1 MTFNQPKVSSFHRR
15 LSFALLVAVA
25 IAATASAQPARRTPR
40 KVAPPPAPEAPSDVR
55 VRSYLTQSAAW
66 VGDPIDF
73 VVEIDL
79 APGVEVV
86 AADLAPEALVVEGLE
101 LGASQS
107 STQPRSDGW
116 QTVTRT
122 YRLTPWDITPPKRV
136 APITVRFRRPVTTG
150 GTSADGATAAAEVV
164 VPGATLAM
172 RSTLP
177 DDGSADGVRTSA
189 IAAPTPAW
197 IGWFRPVG
205 LGLIALG
212 IAPVVLWLATRFRR
226 PAPSRPR
233 PSSRSLRAR
242 LSSMFQELQIID
254 TSTPDG
260 RRRAYD
266 RLDAD
271 LRAYVT
277 ESEQVPA
284 LSLTANELR
293 GRLSGKT
300 RVPAETVCDALA
312 ECEVARYGPED
323 RVPAADALRA
333 TIERLESDLGKSRA

>member
-1 MTFNQPKVSSFHRR
+1 MRSVRTS
-15 LSFALLVAVA
+15 LSVALVIVLTITAG
-25 IAATASAQPARRTPR
+25 ASAQPARKTPP
-40 KVAPPPAPEAPSDVR
+40 KTAPPPAPEAPSDVR

-107 STQPRSDGW
+107 SAQPRSDGW

-136 APITVRFRRPVTTG
+136 SPITVRFRRPVTTG
-150 GTSADGATAAAEVV
+150 GPSADGTSAAAEVV
-164 VPGATLAM
+164 VPGATLTM

-189 IAAPTPAW
+189 IAVPTPAW
-197 IGWFRPVG
+197 IGWFRPIG
-205 LGLIALG
+205 LGLIVLG
-212 IAPVVLWLATRFRR
+212 MAPVVLWLAARFRR
-226 PAPSRPR
+226 PAASHPR
-233 PSSRSLRAR
+233 PSLRSLRAR

-271 LRAYVT
+271 LRAYVS

-293 GRLSGKT
+293 GRLVGKT
-300 RVPAETVCDALA
+300 RVPADSVCDALT
-312 ECEVARYGPED
+312 ECEIARYGPESCL
-323 RVPAADALRA
+323 PTPDALRV
-333 TIERLESDLGKSRA
+333 TIERLESDLGKGRA